1 MRAVVLHEF
10 GPAANLRYETVPD
23 PVPGPGEVLLLVKA
37 AGVHQIETAMR
48 EELEIGPP
56 LPGLPAIFG
65 GEVAGVVKAVGPA
78 VDESWIGADVVTA
91 HGRPGGYAEL
101 AVADVSS
108 LHRIPAGLGHE
119 AAVTMIVTGAT
130 TMGLLDIAELTS
142 GDVVLVT
149 SAAGGI
155 GRLVVQFAGRLGA
168 TVVGA
173 AGGAAKVAALRELGA
188 DIAVDYNL
196 PDWAGTVRA
205 ALGGRGVTVVLDGVE
220 GDKGR
225 AAFGLL
231 AEGGR
236 YITIGAA
243 SREEFR
249 PDEAELKE
257 RGVYFTDA
265 LARLLEGQDAA
276 ADEGRA
282 LAAAAEGS
290 LVPAFQPFPL
300 SQAAAAHA
308 ALEARATTGKVVL
321 VPDAQAPAQRG
332 LSRSEVSPQ

>member
-10 GPAANLRYETVPD
+10 GPAENLRYETVPD
-23 PVPGPGEVLLLVKA
+23 PVPGPGEVRLSVKA

-48 EELEIGPP
+48 EGLAIGPP
-56 LPGLPAIFG
+56 LPGLPAILG
-65 GEVAGVVKAVGPA
+65 GEVAGVVEAVGPE
-78 VDESWIGADVVTA
+78 VDEAWIGADAVTA

-108 LHRIPAGLGHE
+108 LHRIPAALGYE
-119 AAVTMIVTGAT
+119 AAVTMVVTGTTT
-130 TMGLLDIAELTS
+130 TMGLLDIAELTP

-155 GRLVVQFAGRLGA
+155 GRLVVQFARRLGA
-168 TVVGA
+168 TVIGA
-173 AGGAAKVAALRELGA
+173 AGGPAKTAAVGELGA
-188 DIAVDYNL
+188 DIAVDYNR
-196 PDWAGTVRA
+196 PDWAATVRD

-249 PDEAELKE
+249 PAETELKE
-257 RGVYFTDA
+257 RGVHFTDA
-265 LARLLEGQDAA
+265 LALLLEGRDAA
-276 ADEGRA
+276 ADEARA
-282 LAAAAEGS
+282 LAAAADGS
-290 LVPAFQPFPL
+290 LVPAFQTFPL
-300 SQAAAAHA
+300 SEAAAAHA
-308 ALEARATTGKVVL
+308 ALEARATTGKVIL
-321 VPDAQAPAQRG
+321 VPDAHG
-332 LSRSEVSPQ
+332 

>member
-10 GPAANLRYETVPD
+10 GPAENLRYEKVPD
-23 PVPGPGEVLLLVKA
+23 PVPGPGEVLVSVRA

-48 EELEIGPP
+48 EGLEIGPP

-65 GEVAGVVKAVGPA
+65 GEVAGVVESVGPD
-78 VDESWIGADVVTA
+78 VDEAWIGAKVVTA

-108 LHRIPAGLGHE
+108 LHRIPAGLGYE
-119 AAVTMIVTGAT
+119 AAVTMVVTGT
-130 TMGLLDIAELTS
+130 TAIGLLDIAELTP

-155 GRLVVQFAGRLGA
+155 GRLVVQFAHRLGA
-168 TVVGA
+168 TVIGA
-173 AGGAAKVAALRELGA
+173 AGGPAKTAAVRELGA
-188 DIAVDYNL
+188 DVAVDYNL
-196 PDWAGTVRA
+196 PDWAGTVRD

-243 SREEFR
+243 SREVFR
-249 PDEAELKE
+249 PEEAQLRE
-257 RGVYFTDA
+257 RGVRFTDA
-265 LARLLEGQDAA
+265 LAMLLEGQDAP
-276 ADEGRA
+276 ADEARA
-282 LAAAAEGS
+282 LSEAARGN
-290 LVPAFQPFPL
+290 LVPAFQTFPL

-321 VPDAQAPAQRG
+321 VPDVPW
-332 LSRSEVSPQ
+332 

>member
-1 MRAVVLHEF
+1 
-10 GPAANLRYETVPD
+10 
-23 PVPGPGEVLLLVKA
+23 
-37 AGVHQIETAMR
+37 
-48 EELEIGPP
+48 
-56 LPGLPAIFG
+56 
-65 GEVAGVVKAVGPA
+65 
-78 VDESWIGADVVTA
+78 VDGAWIGAKAVTA

-108 LHRIPAGLGHE
+108 LHRIPAGLGYE
-119 AAVTMIVTGAT
+119 AAVTMVVTGT
-130 TMGLLDIAELTS
+130 TTIGLLDITELTS

-155 GRLVVQFAGRLGA
+155 GRLVVQFARRLGA
-168 TVVGA
+168 TVMGA
-173 AGGAAKVAALRELGA
+173 AGGPDKTAAVRELGA

-196 PDWAGTVRA
+196 PDWAGTVRD
-205 ALGGRGVTVVLDGVE
+205 ALDGRGVTVVLDGVE

-257 RGVYFTDA
+257 RGVTFTDA
-265 LARLLEGQDAA
+265 LARLLEGQDAP
-276 ADEGRA
+276 ADEARA
-282 LAAAAEGS
+282 LAAAADGS
-290 LVPAFQPFPL
+290 LVPAFQTFPL

-321 VPDAQAPAQRG
+321 VPDAHW
-332 LSRSEVSPQ
+332 

>member
-10 GPAANLRYETVPD
+10 GPAENLRYETVPD
-23 PVPGPGEVLLLVKA
+23 PVPGPGEVRVSVRA

-48 EELEIGPP
+48 EGLEIGPP
-56 LPGLPAIFG
+56 LPGLPAILG
-65 GEVAGVVKAVGPA
+65 GEVAGVVESVGPD
-78 VDESWIGADVVTA
+78 VDEAWTGTKVVTA

-101 AVADVSS
+101 AVAGVSS
-108 LHRIPAGLGHE
+108 LHRIPAGLGYE
-119 AAVTMIVTGAT
+119 AAATMVVTGT
-130 TMGLLDIAELTS
+130 TTIGLLDIAELTS

-155 GRLVVQFAGRLGA
+155 GRLVVQFAHRLGA
-168 TVVGA
+168 TVIGA
-173 AGGAAKVAALRELGA
+173 AGGPAKTAAVRELGA

-196 PDWAGTVRA
+196 PDWAGTVRD
-205 ALGGRGVTVVLDGVE
+205 ALGGRGVTAVLDGVE

-257 RGVYFTDA
+257 RGVHFTDA
-265 LARLLEGQDAA
+265 LALLLEGQDAP
-276 ADEGRA
+276 ADEARA
-282 LAAAAEGS
+282 LTAAAEGS
-290 LVPAFQPFPL
+290 LVPAFQTFPL

-308 ALEARATTGKVVL
+308 ALRTRATTGKVVL
-321 VPDAQAPAQRG
+321 VPDAHW
-332 LSRSEVSPQ
+332 